1 MPHTTLFQ
9 AGSIRLSFGVQGLQR
24 FLELA
29 TVKEFT
35 VLSTLYDRLLR
46 DDKKSAITE
55 NSALFE
61 TQCAVFVII
70 HW

>member
-1 MPHTTLFQ
+1 MKSGALSEFFFFSHTTLFQ
-9 AGSIRLSFGVQGLQR
+9 IDSIHLSFGAQGLQW

-46 DDKKSAITE
+46 DDKKSAIST
-55 NSALFE
+55 ND
-61 TQCAVFVII
+61 
-70 HW
+70 